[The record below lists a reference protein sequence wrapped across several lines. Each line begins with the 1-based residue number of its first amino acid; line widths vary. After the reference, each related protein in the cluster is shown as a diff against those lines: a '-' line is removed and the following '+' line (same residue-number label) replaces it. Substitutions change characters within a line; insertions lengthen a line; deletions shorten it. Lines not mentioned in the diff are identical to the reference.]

1 MWKIANGCQKLA
13 KRWTGISRLYC
24 ICSNH
29 IMGQF
34 FLNWLYRRSNFN
46 LLSVR

>member
-1 MWKIANGCQKLA
+1 
-13 KRWTGISRLYC
+13 
-24 ICSNH
+24 
-29 IMGQF
+29 MGQF